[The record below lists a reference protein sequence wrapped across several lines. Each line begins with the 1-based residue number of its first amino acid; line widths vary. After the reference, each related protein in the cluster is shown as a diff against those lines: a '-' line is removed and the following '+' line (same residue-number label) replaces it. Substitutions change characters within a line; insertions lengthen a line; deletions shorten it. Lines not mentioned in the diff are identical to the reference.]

1 MGYYNLIYQ
10 YKMDCLV
17 AALKYNKDY
26 YRDGALEPEESIS
39 FSVTIMPFDNS
50 INLPKI
56 D

>member
-1 MGYYNLIYQ
+1 
-10 YKMDCLV
+10 MDCLV